1 MRAMQMT
8 PAFSFQDNNKSNRI
22 AHTSLNA
29 GALRAAGWW
38 AMTAL
43 LSA

>member
-8 PAFSFQDNNKSNRI
+8 PAFRFQDNHKSNWM
-22 AHTSLNA
+22 AHTSLHA
-29 GALRAAGWW
+29 GALRATGWW